1 MVASFIGGGKW
12 ECSMKIRPD
21 ISNQSSL
28 DYINYSKLDRVHLAK
43 QNELAIF

>member
-1 MVASFIGGGKW
+1 MFY
-12 ECSMKIRPD
+12 ENHRPD